1 MSIRSLNFY
10 LKKTNNFLKLM
21 NANVYMWYSCHRFQD
36 LTKILRFYGV
46 RGSSPDVLFFG
57 DSVLERISKFDKN
70 TKTLDQMVTG
80 YLDDQIS
87 MGCVSHTGYHIG
99 VYYQFTRLLQ
109 YLTNK
114 PKIVVFPINMRSFS
128 PQWDINPKHRCTEH
142 IRKIEKCIGK
152 FGNSINEC
160 LHGIDKKI
168 SENDFLNSR
177 VFYAGT
183 SFQYIKE
190 FENIIRAK
198 PEHRDEIIFR
208 RKHIF
213 IYHYM
218 HKLEPTHQKL
228 LLLRDLIQL
237 LKDMQIVTIIY
248 IAPINFKAG
257 LKYVG
262 DDFMRVFS
270 SNLQVVYDCLG
281 CTSQSALNNSIF
293 VEERSCV
300 FGDYS
305 QSLGSE
311 YFFNE
316 DDPTEHLNE
325 TGRTFMAKIISNM
338 IFEAFKLV
346 KNESVVPAGTRC
358 CL

>member
-1 MSIRSLNFY
+1 MRISSLNFY
-10 LKKTNNFLKLM
+10 LKKTKNFLKSM
-21 NANVYMWYSCHRFQD
+21 NANVYMWYSCHHFQE
-36 LTKILRFYGV
+36 LAKIRRFYGT
-46 RGSSPDVLFFG
+46 RGSSPDVLLFG

-70 TKTLDQMVTG
+70 TKTLDQIVTS

-87 MGCVSHTGYHIG
+87 MGCISHTGYHID
-99 VYYQFTRLLQ
+99 VYYQFARLLW
-109 YLTNK
+109 YLANK
-114 PKIVVFPINMRSFS
+114 PEIVVFPINMRSFS
-128 PQWDINPKHRCTEH
+128 PQWDMNPRHRWTEH
-142 IRKIEKCIGK
+142 ICKIEKCIGK
-152 FGNSINEC
+152 FGNGINEC
-160 LHGIDKKI
+160 LHEIDKII

-183 SFQYIKE
+183 SFQYVKE
-190 FENIIRAK
+190 FENIIKTK

-218 HKLEPTHQKL
+218 HKLEPTHYKL

-248 IAPINFKAG
+248 ITPINFNAG

-262 DDFMRVFS
+262 DDFMRVFN

-281 CTSQSALNNSIF
+281 CKSQSVLNNSVF
-293 VEERSCV
+293 VEEQSCI

-305 QSLGSE
+305 QSLGPE
-311 YFFNE
+311 YFFSE
-316 DDPTEHLNE
+316 DDPTEHLSE
-325 TGRTFMAKIISNM
+325 TGRTVLAKIISNM

-346 KNESVVPAGTRC
+346 KNESVVPADTRC
-358 CL
+358 RL